1 MDKARLVL
9 TARELEAV
17 KQALFSFV
25 TKTLDPEFEV
35 TQAEIEAAPIA
46 ADVLLKHFKGW

>member
-1 MDKARLVL
+1 MEKARLVL
-9 TARELEAV
+9 TQEELKAV

-25 TKTLDPEFEV
+25 TKTLDPECHV
-35 TQAEIEAAPIA
+35 TQAEIEAAPVV

>member
-1 MDKARLVL
+1 MEKARLVL
-9 TARELEAV
+9 TANELEAV

>member
-9 TARELEAV
+9 TAQELQAV

-25 TKTLDPEFEV
+25 TKTLDPEAYAKPE
-35 TQAEIEAAPIA
+35 EIEAAPVA

>member
-1 MDKARLVL
+1 MEKARLVL
-9 TARELEAV
+9 TMDELQAV

-25 TKTLDPEFEV
+25 TKTLDPECFV